1 MPEKALIRPSDEFWR
16 IRQWFSI
23 QKEKNA
29 CTGRFFAFSAV
40 IIFFFAWWHKNVLR
54 QELPVLR
61 SVCPRPAILQKNPK
75 GSTTISFSLSFLQPS
90 VFHSIDGTFVIAYTK
105 FARNLSGWYV
115 RLSFYRTNEER
126 KIRLMRKPAEKISGF
141 YHRLNAWRSG
151 VFSFWLGLKLDHFS
165 PPAAMQWA
173 ASWMRFAWL
182 RNEFACTTSSSN
194 EPSTELRML
203 QPDCRRQGGG

>member
-1 MPEKALIRPSDEFWR
+1 MPEKALIRANDEFWR

-23 QKEKNA
+23 RKEKNA
-29 CTGRFFAFSAV
+29 CTGRFFAFNGGFA
-40 IIFFFAWWHKNVLR
+40 FFFAWWQKERTSARTSCV
-54 QELPVLR
+54 
-61 SVCPRPAILQKNPK
+61 AIGLSSTCNPTKNPK

-90 VFHSIDGTFVIAYTK
+90 AFHSIDGTFVMAYTK

-165 PPAAMQWA
+165 PPAAMQWTA
-173 ASWMRFAWL
+173 
-182 RNEFACTTSSSN
+182 
-194 EPSTELRML
+194 
-203 QPDCRRQGGG
+203 